1 MNLPIHDAAL
11 QYPQHL
17 AFEGVQKISYAEL
30 DKRVAQSVRQ
40 GLNTGD
46 HIAWCPRNDVDAF
59 LTFWMLQ
66 QQGCVACP
74 VSHRIPTSQRNELLG
89 QIDARWLPELLKN
102 EPKSEPNQPTK
113 KTSNEGDRR
122 PATLILSSGSTGKP
136 KAIVHTMSAHIE
148 SAKGAAENM
157 PLQPGDRWLWSLPLY
172 HISGLSILVRC
183 AVAGATVI
191 GVPAD
196 TRIDANLLHQQ
207 QVSHLSVVSTQLRR
221 LLDDKQFPSPH
232 LQYVLLGGSS
242 VDPSLVVAARQRC
255 TNVFTTYGLTEMAS
269 QVTTSDATS
278 DPFTSG
284 RLLTGRELKINE
296 RSDEILVRGK
306 TLCMGYYEHG
316 QVQPIVDEQGWFPT
330 RDRGQWNENN
340 QLIVKG
346 RIDNM
351 FVSGGENI
359 YPENIER
366 ALLMEFDIEQAVV
379 VPVPD
384 DQFGFCPVAFI
395 DGDLPGNWET
405 RLREQLAGFE
415 IPRKILAWATTH
427 DGLKVNRKLLQR
439 LATDQ
444 NKGA

>member
-11 QYPQHL
+11 QYPQQL
-17 AFEGVQKISYAEL
+17 AFEGVQKEEVQKISYAEL
-30 DKRVAQSVRQ
+30 DKRIAQFVRQ
-40 GLNTGD
+40 DLNPGD

-74 VSHRIPTSQRNELLG
+74 ISHRIPTSQRNELLS

-102 EPKSEPNQPTK
+102 KPTT
-113 KTSNEGDRR
+113 KTSIEDDRC

-196 TRIDANLLHQQ
+196 TKIDANLLHQK

-255 TNVFTTYGLTEMAS
+255 NNVFTTYGLTEMAS

-278 DPFTSG
+278 DPSTSG
-284 RLLTGRELKINE
+284 RLLAGRELKINE
-296 RSDEILVRGK
+296 LNDEILVRGK
-306 TLCMGYYEHG
+306 TLCLGYYEHG
-316 QVQPIVDEQGWFPT
+316 QIQPIVDEQGWFPT

-346 RIDNM
+346 RIDNL

-366 ALLMEFDIEQAVV
+366 ALLTEFDIEQAVV

-384 DQFGFCPVAFI
+384 DQFGFCPVTFI
-395 DGDLPGNWET
+395 DGDLPANWEA

-415 IPRKILAWATTH
+415 IPRKILAWPTTN
-427 DGLKVNRKLLQR
+427 DGSLKVNRKLLQR
-439 LATDQ
+439 LAVDQ
-444 NKGA
+444 SKGA